1 MPGDGL
7 TLAVG
12 VGREIYLIG
21 FCRGMLYLLNHL
33 AFLGVDDIARDKAA
47 LNINGVLIALR

>member
-21 FCRGMLYLLNHL
+21 F
-33 AFLGVDDIARDKAA
+33 AA
-47 LNINGVLIALR
+47 AACCIFSITSRFSAWTT